1 MQVFYN
7 VINMQ
12 TGATKETKTSI
23 PLAVLVQEAN
33 TVYSWSAPDAEMLH
47 KGGLA
52 PEVLQ
57 GLPALSDRAEQLYY
71 KYKAEKNSIPIARS
85 ELAAEF
91 AEASRLRA
99 FIAANIRVALRLEG
113 SGNKAQSYHRRRS
126 FEIII
131 ADLFDLAALCRK
143 LKSMLERI
151 GFDLQKADDAEK
163 TAGVLEKKLLDLKMR
178 VIAKEELYRE
188 FVGNY
193 HALKSNLQQIRLIA
207 FNVFPPDSARRAGYR
222 SRYYQKTPAI
232 KAKLPENKAPQLTQ
246 SQPPQA
252 AEA

>member
-1 MQVFYN
+1 
-7 VINMQ
+7 MQ
-12 TGATKETKTSI
+12 TNETKETKTSI

-33 TVYSWSAPDAEMLH
+33 AVYSWSAPDTEILH

-57 GLPALSDRAEQLYY
+57 GLPALWDRAEQLYY
-71 KYKAEKNSIPIARS
+71 KYKAEKNSIPLARRD
-85 ELAAEF
+85 LAAEF

-113 SGNKAQSYHRRRS
+113 SGNKVLSYHRRRS

-131 ADLFDLAALCRK
+131 ADLFELASLCRK
-143 LKSMLERI
+143 LKSSLERI
-151 GFDLQKADDAEK
+151 GFDLQRADDAEK
-163 TAGVLEKKLLDLKMR
+163 TAGILEKKLLDLKMQ
-178 VIAKEELYRE
+178 VIAIDDLYRE
-188 FVGNY
+188 FKGHY
-193 HALKSNLQQIRLIA
+193 STLKANLQQIRLIA
-207 FNVFPPDSARRAGYR
+207 FNVFPPDSPRRAGYR

-232 KAKLPENKAPQLTQ
+232 KAKLPENKSPQLTQ
-246 SQPPQA
+246 SQPPRA